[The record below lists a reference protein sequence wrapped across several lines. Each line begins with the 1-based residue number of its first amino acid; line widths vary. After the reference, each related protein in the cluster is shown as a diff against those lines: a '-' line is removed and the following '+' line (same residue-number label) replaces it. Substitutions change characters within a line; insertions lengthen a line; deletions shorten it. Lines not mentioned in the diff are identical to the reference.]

1 MPGFEET
8 ENEIRYRVRDPGQ
21 FDDYGRKEIAP
32 GVALLLGHNKQSGEW
47 QVQAIRFDK
56 GTFTLAE
63 AEAWVR
69 EHPDVVKM
77 HSKYAPTTARYRFKI
92 DAPLVKM
99 DGTIESE
106 HFYIYGDASVEV
118 IDREND
124 KITEK
129 ALASGLPQLLR
140 RARLSLVHTD
150 ILLGPI
156 LDELD
161 YKGTKYRTAVSDG
174 RLTLVGDIW
183 NDTKMCRQVRQGILD
198 GIYKS
203 FSISGE
209 ALESNTVCDRDGCF
223 NKIDRM
229 DLSAVAVCEEGMNAP
244 SKFTLLGKADDF
256 ALAGEVAVSLDNI
269 QGGMHMDDKKKET
282 MQPTVADKASGDQPN
297 SPKSPEVKQEPPAPV
312 EEEPVPTEEPKP
324 EETSVQDAMKAVFEQ
339 LKSVGEA
346 VAALS
351 ARVGALEQGKNAEAE
366 AAAGK
371 AAADEK
377 AVADKAVED
386 AKAANAS
393 PEPPAKKTLAKDAGG
408 QQFGKPSGKP
418 RWQELGEQVKKAGG
432 LNKPGSPML
441 QEKKT
446 KR

>member
-8 ENEIRYRVRDPGQ
+8 ENEIRYRVRDPAQ

-32 GVALLLGHNKQSGEW
+32 GVSLLLGHDKATGKW
-47 QVQAIRFDK
+47 LVQAIRFDK
-56 GTFTLAE
+56 VNFTLAQ
-63 AEAWVR
+63 AEAWVTA
-69 EHPDVVKM
+69 HPDVGKM
-77 HSKYAPTTARYRFKI
+77 ESKYAPTAQRYRFKI
-92 DAPLVKM
+92 DAPISKL
-99 DGTIESE
+99 DGTVDSE
-106 HFYIYGDASVEV
+106 HFYIYGDASVELV
-118 IDREND
+118 DKEND

-129 ALASGLPQLLR
+129 ALAGGLPQLLR

-150 ILLGPI
+150 ILVGPI

-161 YKGTKYRTAVSDG
+161 YKGTKYRTAVQNG

-198 GIYKS
+198 GIYNS
-203 FSISGE
+203 YSISGE
-209 ALESNTVCDRDGCF
+209 AIEAGTVCDRDGCF
-223 NKIDRM
+223 NKIDKL
-229 DLSAVAVCEEGMNAP
+229 DLSAVAVCEEGMNQAA
-244 SKFTLLGKADDF
+244 KFTLLGKADDF
-256 ALAGEVAVSLDNI
+256 ALAGEVAASPDNI
-269 QGGMHMDDKKKET
+269 LGGMHMEDKTKET

-297 SPKSPEVKQEPPAPV
+297 SPKSPEVKQEPPAPPAD
-312 EEEPVPTEEPKP
+312 EQPVSPDQAPP
-324 EETSVQDAMKAVFEQ
+324 EEASMQDAMKAMFEQ
-339 LKSVGEA
+339 LKMVGEA

-351 ARVGALEQGKNAEAE
+351 ARVGAIEQGNQAQAQ

-371 AAADEK
+371 AAAEK
-377 AVADKAVED
+377 AAAEKAAED

>member
-47 QVQAIRFDK
+47 EVQAIRFDK
-56 GTFTLAE
+56 QNFTLAQ

-69 EHPDVVKM
+69 DHPDVTKM

-92 DAPLVKM
+92 DAPIVKVE
-99 DGTIESE
+99 GTLDSE
-106 HFYIYGDASVEV
+106 HFYIYGDASVEM
-118 IDREND
+118 IDKEND

-129 ALASGLPQLLR
+129 ALAWGLPQLLR

-150 ILLGPI
+150 ILVGAI

-161 YKGTKYRTAVSDG
+161 YKGTKYHTAVNNG
-174 RLTLVGDIW
+174 RLSLAGDIW
-183 NDTKMCRQVRQGILD
+183 NDTKMCRQVRQGIID
-198 GIYKS
+198 GVYNS
-203 FSISGE
+203 YSISGE
-209 ALESNTVCDRDGCF
+209 SIEAKTVCDRDGCF
-223 NKIDRM
+223 NNIDKL
-229 DLSAVAVCEEGMNAP
+229 DLSAVAICEQGMNPAA
-244 SKFTLLGKADDF
+244 KFTLLGKADDF
-256 ALAGEVAVSLDNI
+256 ALAGEVAASPDNI
-269 QGGMHMDDKKKET
+269 QGGMHMEDKPKET

-312 EEEPVPTEEPKP
+312 EEKPVPTEEPKP
-324 EETSVQDAMKAVFEQ
+324 EETSVQDAMKALFDQV
-339 LKSVGEA
+339 KTVGDA

-351 ARVGALEQGKNAEAE
+351 ARVGAIEQGNQAQAT

-371 AAADEK
+371 AAAEK
-377 AVADKAVED
+377 AAADKATED

-393 PEPPAKKTLAKDAGG
+393 PESPAKKTLAKEAGG
-408 QQFGKPSGKP
+408 QQFGKPSGKSN
-418 RWQELGEQVKKAGG
+418 WQEVGEQVKKAGG

-441 QEKKT
+441 QGKKN